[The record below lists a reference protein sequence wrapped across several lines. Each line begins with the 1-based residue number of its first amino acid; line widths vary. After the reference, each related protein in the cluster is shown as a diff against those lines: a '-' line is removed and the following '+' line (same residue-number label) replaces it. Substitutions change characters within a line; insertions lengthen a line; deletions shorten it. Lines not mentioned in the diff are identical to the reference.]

1 MATKIRTNQL
11 KQRLL
16 AGETVYGPFLR
27 LATPAVVEIFGH
39 AGFDFCIIDTE
50 HGALSV
56 ETVENMVR
64 AAQCA
69 GITPIVR
76 TSFNTPWMILRAL
89 DAGAQGV
96 QVPGVGTGQEAA
108 AVARGARFHPE
119 GERGVCRTTRAA
131 QYSHVPAVDYFPG
144 ANHETLVI
152 IHVEGAAGVENLDAI
167 LAVPGIDLIFLGP
180 YDLSQYL
187 GLTGQVE
194 HPRVIAL
201 LHELIERIRHAR
213 LCVGIYTDKP
223 ERVAYWRE
231 AGVQYIAHGLDTG
244 ILYQT
249 ASNLVAQ
256 IRGVKV

>member
-89 DAGAQGV
+89 DA
-96 QVPGVGTGQEAA
+96 
-108 AVARGARFHPE
+108 
-119 GERGVCRTTRAA
+119 
-131 QYSHVPAVDYFPG
+131 G

-249 ASNLVAQ
+249 ASNLVAL